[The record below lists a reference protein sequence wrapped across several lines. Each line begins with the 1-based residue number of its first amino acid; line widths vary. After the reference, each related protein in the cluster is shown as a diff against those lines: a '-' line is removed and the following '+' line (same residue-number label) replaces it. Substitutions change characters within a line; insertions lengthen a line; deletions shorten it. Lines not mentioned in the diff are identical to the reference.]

1 MITTEHRYIK
11 DFKFDVKS
19 YREFKHKYEPS
30 NICEMPIKWKEA
42 KKDKSDALMRSFD
55 TTIESKSYIQGF
67 VDAIVSFTKD
77 ADEDKLLKEFKVEEM
92 K

>member
-1 MITTEHRYIK
+1 MMYGGKYI
-11 DFKFDVKS
+11 VL
-19 YREFKHKYEPS
+19 
-30 NICEMPIKWKEA
+30 WKEA

-92 K
+92 KWKEQREALKEKTWLIG

>member
-1 MITTEHRYIK
+1 MNSEEVYEAPWKLITEIIK
-11 DFKFDVKS
+11 RS
-19 YREFKHKYEPS
+19 EAAT
-30 NICEMPIKWKEA
+30 WKEA

-55 TTIESKSYIQGF
+55 TMIESKAYIEGF